1 MDRAEGDG
9 VSAGLRREGRKP
21 AADGGMMDAVR
32 VAYTLEQ
39 CWHAIPGGT
48 GVAALEVAREL
59 VARSATSGIGLIG
72 VAGSHATAPAEA
84 WTPPVEVRYLSGSGP
99 SLYARWLWANRP
111 VVETATGPVDVV
123 HATSIIPCPSRAPL
137 VVTIHDLAFL
147 HEPDHFSRW
156 GTTVF
161 RRSLKVIRRRGA
173 LVLCSSQATMD
184 DCEHAGIG
192 RDRLRLVPLG
202 ARVVEPTDS
211 ERDQARALVESRIG
225 DGEYLVFVGTLEP
238 RKNLARLIE
247 AVAMAE
253 PKLPLVVI
261 GPSGWGETVAP
272 VAGRVEFVGHLPEG
286 VRNAVVASAAALCY
300 PSLREGFGLPVVE
313 GMALGTPVVTSR
325 GTATEETAGG
335 AAVLVEPTD
344 VNDIARGISDAL
356 GRRAEL
362 RTLGLARAAQLTWA
376 NTARLTVDAYR
387 DARSE
392 GPR

>member
-1 MDRAEGDG
+1 M
-9 VSAGLRREGRKP
+9 
-21 AADGGMMDAVR
+21 R

-39 CWHAIPGGT
+39 CWHAVPGGT
-48 GVAALEVAREL
+48 GVAALEVAQEL
-59 VARSATSGIGLIG
+59 TAGSATNGVELIG
-72 VAGSHATAPAEA
+72 VAGSHASAPAEA
-84 WTPPVEVRYLSGSGP
+84 WTPPVEVRQLRGSGAA
-99 SLYARWLWANRP
+99 LYARWLWANRP

-156 GTTVF
+156 GATVF

-184 DCEHAGIG
+184 DCEHVGIG

-211 ERDQARALVESRIG
+211 QRKQARALVQPLVG

-238 RKNLARLIE
+238 RKNLERLIR
-247 AVAMAE
+247 AVAIAE

-272 VAGRVEFVGHLPEG
+272 AAGSVEFVGHLPEG
-286 VRNAVVASAAALCY
+286 VRNAVVAGAAALCY

-313 GMALGTPVVTSR
+313 AMALGTPVVTSR

-344 VNDIARGISDAL
+344 VDDIARGISDAR

-362 RTLGLARAAQLTWA
+362 TARGLVRAAELTWE

-387 DARSE
+387 EARS
-392 GPR
+392 GGTR